1 MSEPRKLNTGD
12 AQRTVY
18 HAGDAQRTIRTSG
31 AAASSSQL
39 EEARRRARM
48 AAAESSR
55 RSRQFTPVQP
65 ADVQRYQAAR
75 QAQNAQTAP
84 RTIHQPVQHTA
95 GSAQQAAP
103 RQQAAPQQRTIH
115 RSQTAQPAQQAAPQQ
130 RTVHRTQPA
139 QQPVQ
144 RSAPR
149 PVQPQPGEENLTMAQ
164 RQALALRRQAAAKQA
179 ASGARARV
187 QHLDLRSAQGERA
200 AYNIDGDAEY
210 EARQAARAAKAAAA
224 QQPVAEAARSGES
237 SARSGSAST
246 AAGRRSS
253 GASAGGQPP
262 KGPGKG
268 RKGRGD
274 DGSGKKGG
282 KKKKKGTWWKVLLAT
297 LLVLVLIFGVTLA
310 LIMNALRPE
319 TGGNI
324 TFNQLLNTPKEF
336 AGKEI
341 NILLVGID
349 RSTEDGSGEDS
360 QSNDGMTDMIMWMHF
375 NNETGEVKM
384 LQIPRNIFVTTD
396 ASYSGNYQIN
406 AIAKTQGSNGYN
418 NLNAL
423 CEEVSKELQVPIDG
437 YVSIRLEKLVELVDI
452 LGGVYCYIPQDMSY
466 KGSALEQGYRNLD
479 GAAAEFLLRNRH
491 SYANSDLGRL
501 NTQRYFYAAM
511 FAKLRSMTAWDIA
524 KNLPFYLSMVDTS
537 LSISD
542 LISVAVSLMSV
553 SSDKIMLAQVPVY
566 MGGITYN
573 SNDVVVVAR
582 QETADLLNTY
592 YRENTGPVDASELQ
606 VVDNVLDIS
615 GVGASDPNVQFM
627 AAINEQVNDAIA
639 ESGEDTSSEYVY
651 DTPTAAPESDATST
665 EDGSDASSEDQAA

>member
-12 AQRTVY
+12 AQRSVY

-31 AAASSSQL
+31 ASSQL
-39 EEARRRARM
+39 EEARRRARL

-75 QAQNAQTAP
+75 QTQAAQPAQSAP
-84 RTIHQPVQHTA
+84 RTIHQP
-95 GSAQQAAP
+95 
-103 RQQAAPQQRTIH
+103 QQRTIH
-115 RSQTAQPAQQAAPQQ
+115 RAPAQQQAA
-130 RTVHRTQPA
+130 
-139 QQPVQ
+139 
-144 RSAPR
+144 R
-149 PVQPQPGEENLTMAQ
+149 PVQPAAQQTQPGEEQLTMAQ
-164 RQALALRRQAAAKQA
+164 RQAMALRRQAAAKQA
-179 ASGARARV
+179 SAGARAQV
-187 QHLDLRSAQGERA
+187 QHLDLRSTQGERA
-200 AYNIDGDAEY
+200 AYDIDGDAEY
-210 EARQAARAAKAAAA
+210 EARQAARAAAAA
-224 QQPVAEAARSGES
+224 QQPVAQASRSAG
-237 SARSGSAST
+237 T
-246 AAGRRSS
+246 AAGRS
-253 GASAGGQPP
+253 GASSSSASGSDGRKAGSSGGQPP

-268 RKGRGD
+268 RKGGAGD
-274 DGSGKKGG
+274 GGSGKKGG
-282 KKKKKGTWWKVLLAT
+282 KKKKKVTWWKVLLAT
-297 LLVLVLIFGVTLA
+297 LLVLVLIFGGTLA
-310 LIMNALRPE
+310 LIMNALRPA

-341 NILLVGID
+341 NILLVGVD
-349 RSTEDGSGEDS
+349 RSTENGQGEDS

-375 NNETGEVKM
+375 NNETGELKM
-384 LQIPRNIFVTTD
+384 LQIPRNVFVTTD

-406 AIAKTQGSNGYN
+406 AIAKTQGSDGYN

-423 CEEVSKELQVPIDG
+423 CEEVSKEFQIPIDG
-437 YVSIRLEKLVELVDI
+437 YVSIRMEKLVELVDI
-452 LGGVYCYIPQDMSY
+452 LGGVYCYVPQDLSY
-466 KGSALEQGYRNLD
+466 EGSYLEQGYRNLD

-524 KNLPFYLSMVDTS
+524 KNLPFYLSMVETS

-542 LISVAVSLMSV
+542 LVSVAVSLMSV

-573 SNDVVVVAR
+573 NNDVVVVAR

-615 GVGASDPNVQFM
+615 GRSPSDPNVQFM
-627 AAINEQVNDAIA
+627 ASLNAEVTDAIE
-639 ESGEDTSSEYVY
+639 ESGEDTGNEYVY
-651 DTPTAAPESDATST
+651 DTPTPAPE
-665 EDGSDASSEDQAA
+665 GDASSTEGDAASSEGEDAAA

>member
-12 AQRTVY
+12 AQRSVY

-31 AAASSSQL
+31 ASSQL
-39 EEARRRARM
+39 EEARRRARL

-75 QAQNAQTAP
+75 QAQAAQPAQSAP
-84 RTIHQPVQHTA
+84 RTIHQPQQRA
-95 GSAQQAAP
+95 AQPA
-103 RQQAAPQQRTIH
+103 QQRTIH
-115 RSQTAQPAQQAAPQQ
+115 RAPAQQQAA
-130 RTVHRTQPA
+130 
-139 QQPVQ
+139 
-144 RSAPR
+144 R
-149 PVQPQPGEENLTMAQ
+149 PVQPAAQQTQPGEEQLTMAQ
-164 RQALALRRQAAAKQA
+164 RQAMALRRQAAAKQA
-179 ASGARARV
+179 SAGARAQV
-187 QHLDLRSAQGERA
+187 QHLDLRSTQGERA
-200 AYNIDGDAEY
+200 AYDIDGDAEY
-210 EARQAARAAKAAAA
+210 EARQAARAARAAAAA
-224 QQPVAEAARSGES
+224 QQPVAQASRSAG
-237 SARSGSAST
+237 T
-246 AAGRRSS
+246 AAGRS
-253 GASAGGQPP
+253 GASSSSASGSDGRKAGSSGGQPP

-268 RKGRGD
+268 RKGGAGD
-274 DGSGKKGG
+274 GGSGKKGG
-282 KKKKKGTWWKVLLAT
+282 KKKKKKKVTWWKVLLAT
-297 LLVLVLIFGVTLA
+297 LLVLVLIFGGTLA
-310 LIMNALRPE
+310 LIMNALRPA

-341 NILLVGID
+341 NILLVGVD
-349 RSTEDGSGEDS
+349 RSTENGQGEDS

-375 NNETGEVKM
+375 NNETGELKM

-406 AIAKTQGSNGYN
+406 AIAKTQGSDGYN

-423 CEEVSKELQVPIDG
+423 CEEVSKEFQIPIDG
-437 YVSIRLEKLVELVDI
+437 YVSIRMEKLVELVDI
-452 LGGVYCYIPQDMSY
+452 LGGVYCYVPQDLSY
-466 KGSALEQGYRNLD
+466 KGSYLEQGYRNLD

-524 KNLPFYLSMVDTS
+524 KNLPFYLSMVETS

-542 LISVAVSLMSV
+542 LVSVAVSLMSV

-566 MGGITYN
+566 MGNIMYQDQ
-573 SNDVVVVAR
+573 DVVVVAR

-615 GVGASDPNVQFM
+615 GRSPSAPNVQFM
-627 AAINEQVNDAIA
+627 ASLNAEVTDAIE
-639 ESGEDTSSEYVY
+639 ESGEDTGNEYVY
-651 DTPTAAPESDATST
+651 DTPTPAPEGDASST
-665 EDGSDASSEDQAA
+665 EGDASSESEDAAA

>member
-12 AQRTVY
+12 AQRSVY

-31 AAASSSQL
+31 ASSQL
-39 EEARRRARM
+39 EEARRRARL

-75 QAQNAQTAP
+75 QTQAAQPAQSAP
-84 RTIHQPVQHTA
+84 RTIHQPQQRA
-95 GSAQQAAP
+95 AQPA
-103 RQQAAPQQRTIH
+103 QQRTIH
-115 RSQTAQPAQQAAPQQ
+115 RAPAQQQAA
-130 RTVHRTQPA
+130 
-139 QQPVQ
+139 
-144 RSAPR
+144 R
-149 PVQPQPGEENLTMAQ
+149 PVQPAAQQTQPGEEQLTMAQ
-164 RQALALRRQAAAKQA
+164 RQAMALRRQAAAKQA
-179 ASGARARV
+179 SAGARAQV
-187 QHLDLRSAQGERA
+187 QHLDLRSTQGERA
-200 AYNIDGDAEY
+200 AYDIDGDAEY
-210 EARQAARAAKAAAA
+210 EARQAARAARAAAA
-224 QQPVAEAARSGES
+224 VQQPVAQASRSAGTAGRSGASSS
-237 SARSGSAST
+237 SASGSAGRK
-246 AAGRRSS
+246 AGSS
-253 GASAGGQPP
+253 GGQPP

-268 RKGRGD
+268 RKSGAGD
-274 DGSGKKGG
+274 GGSGKKGG
-282 KKKKKGTWWKVLLAT
+282 KKKKKVTWWKVLLAT
-297 LLVLVLIFGVTLA
+297 LLVLVLIFGGTLA
-310 LIMNALRPE
+310 LIMNALRPA

-341 NILLVGID
+341 NILLVGVD
-349 RSTEDGSGEDS
+349 RSTENGQGEDS

-375 NNETGEVKM
+375 NNETGELKM

-406 AIAKTQGSNGYN
+406 AIAKTQGSDGYN

-423 CEEVSKELQVPIDG
+423 CEEVSKEFQIPIDG
-437 YVSIRLEKLVELVDI
+437 YVSIRMEKLVELVDI
-452 LGGVYCYIPQDMSY
+452 LGGVYCYVPQDLSY
-466 KGSALEQGYRNLD
+466 KGSYLEQGYRNLD

-524 KNLPFYLSMVDTS
+524 KNLPFYLSMVETS

-542 LISVAVSLMSV
+542 LVSVAVSLMSV

-566 MGGITYN
+566 MGNIMYQDQ
-573 SNDVVVVAR
+573 DVVVVAR

-615 GVGASDPNVQFM
+615 GRSPSAPNVQFM
-627 AAINEQVNDAIA
+627 ASLNAEVTDAIE
-639 ESGEDTSSEYVY
+639 ESGEDTGNEYVY
-651 DTPTAAPESDATST
+651 DTPTPAPEGDASST
-665 EDGSDASSEDQAA
+665 EGDASSESEDAAA

>member
-75 QAQNAQTAP
+75 QAQTAQTAP

-95 GSAQQAAP
+95 RYAQQPADS
-103 RQQAAPQQRTIH
+103 RQPAQPQRTIH
-115 RSQTAQPAQQAAPQQ
+115 RAQPTQSAA
-130 RTVHRTQPA
+130 RPA
-139 QQPVQ
+139 QPVQ
-144 RSAPR
+144 RTAPR
-149 PVQPQPGEENLTMAQ
+149 PAQPQPGEENMTMAQ
-164 RQALALRRQAAAKQA
+164 RQAMALRRQAAAKQA
-179 ASGARARV
+179 SSGARAQV
-187 QHLDLRSAQGERA
+187 QHLDLRSAQGERP
-200 AYNIDGDAEY
+200 AYDFDGDAEF
-210 EARQAARAAKAAAA
+210 EARQAARAAQSAAAA
-224 QQPVAEAARSGES
+224 DQPAAQASRSTSG
-237 SARSGSAST
+237 SARSGSASSAT
-246 AAGRRSS
+246 GRRSG

-262 KGPGKG
+262 KGPGRG
-268 RKGRGD
+268 RKGRGN
-274 DGSGKKGG
+274 DGGGKKGG

-297 LLVLVLIFGVTLA
+297 LLVLVLIFGVTMA

-349 RSTEDGSGEDS
+349 RSTEDGTGQDS

-423 CEEVSKELQVPIDG
+423 CEEVSKEFQVSIDG

-466 KGSALEQGYRNLD
+466 KGSSLEQGYRNLD

-573 SNDVVVVAR
+573 NNDVVVVAR
-582 QETADLLNTY
+582 QQTADLLNTY
-592 YRENTGPVDASELQ
+592 YRENTGPVDASQLQ

-627 AAINEQVNDAIA
+627 ASINEQVNEAAA
-639 ESGEDTSSEYVY
+639 ESGVDTSSEYVY
-651 DTPTAAPESDATST
+651 DTPTAAPEGDAAST
-665 EDGSDASSEDQAA
+665 GDGTDSADSSSEDQAA

>member
-18 HAGDAQRTIRTSG
+18 HAGDGQRSIRTSG
-31 AAASSSQL
+31 AAASSTQL

-75 QAQNAQTAP
+75 QAQSGQSAS
-84 RTIHQPVQHTA
+84 RTIHQPTQRA
-95 GSAQQAAP
+95 AQSAPAQQS
-103 RQQAAPQQRTIH
+103 RTIH
-115 RSQTAQPAQQAAPQQ
+115 RSSQPA
-130 RTVHRTQPA
+130 
-139 QQPVQ
+139 
-144 RSAPR
+144 SR
-149 PVQPQPGEENLTMAQ
+149 PVQQAPSRSAQPGDEQLTMAQ
-164 RQALALRRQAAAKQA
+164 RQAMALRRQAAAKQA
-179 ASGARARV
+179 AAGARAQV
-187 QHLDLRSAQGERA
+187 QHLDLRSAQSERA
-200 AYNIDGDAEY
+200 AYNIDGDTEY
-210 EARQAARAAKAAAA
+210 EARQAARAAKAAQASE
-224 QQPVAEAARSGES
+224 QPVDQASRSASG
-237 SARSGSAST
+237 SARSGSASSS
-246 AAGRRSS
+246 AGRRSG

-268 RKGRGD
+268 RKGRGN

-297 LLVLVLIFGVTLA
+297 LLVLVLIFGGTLA

-406 AIAKTQGSNGYN
+406 AIAKTQGSDGYN

-423 CEEVSKELQVPIDG
+423 CEEVSKEFQVSIDG

-573 SNDVVVVAR
+573 NNDVVVVAR
-582 QETADLLNTY
+582 QEAADLLNTY
-592 YRENTGPVDASELQ
+592 YRENTGPVDASQLQ

-615 GVGASDPNVQFM
+615 GRSPSDPNVQFM
-627 AAINEQVNDAIA
+627 ASINEQVNEAAA
-639 ESGEDTSSEYVY
+639 ESGVDTSSEYVY
-651 DTPTAAPESDATST
+651 DTPTAAPE
-665 EDGSDASSEDQAA
+665 GDASSTEEGGDSADSASEDNAA

>member
-18 HAGDAQRTIRTSG
+18 HAGDAQRSIRTTG
-31 AAASSSQL
+31 ASSSQL

-75 QAQNAQTAP
+75 QAQAAQQAQSAP
-84 RTIHQPVQHTA
+84 RTIHQPQQRA
-95 GSAQQAAP
+95 AQP
-103 RQQAAPQQRTIH
+103 DQQRTIH
-115 RSQTAQPAQQAAPQQ
+115 RSQ
-130 RTVHRTQPA
+130 PA
-139 QQPVQ
+139 QQP
-144 RSAPR
+144 AAR
-149 PVQPQPGEENLTMAQ
+149 PVQPAARPAQSAQSGEEQLTMAQ

-179 ASGARARV
+179 AAGARAQV

-200 AYNIDGDAEY
+200 AYDFDGDAEY
-210 EARQAARAAKAAAA
+210 EARQAARAAKAAQAA
-224 QQPVAEAARSGES
+224 QPVDQASRSAG
-237 SARSGSAST
+237 ASG
-246 AAGRRSS
+246 RS
-253 GASAGGQPP
+253 GASAASGSSARRSGASSGGQPP

-268 RKGRGD
+268 RKGGAGD
-274 DGSGKKGG
+274 GGSGKKGG

-297 LLVLVLIFGVTLA
+297 LLVLVLIFGGTLA

-341 NILLVGID
+341 NILLVGVD
-349 RSTEDGSGEDS
+349 RSTENGQGEDS

-375 NNETGEVKM
+375 NNETGELKM

-406 AIAKTQGSNGYN
+406 AIAKTQGSDGYN

-423 CEEVSKELQVPIDG
+423 CEEVSKEFQIPIDG
-437 YVSIRLEKLVELVDI
+437 YVSIRMEKLVELVDI
-452 LGGVYCYIPQDMSY
+452 LGGVYCYVPQDLSFDGSY
-466 KGSALEQGYRNLD
+466 LEQGYRNLD

-524 KNLPFYLSMVDTS
+524 KNLPFYLSMVETS

-542 LISVAVSLMSV
+542 LVSVAVSLMSV

-573 SNDVVVVAR
+573 NNDVVVVAR

-615 GVGASDPNVQFM
+615 GRSPSDPNVQFM
-627 AAINEQVNDAIA
+627 ASLNEEVTDAIE
-639 ESGEDTSSEYVY
+639 ESGEDTGNEYVY
-651 DTPTAAPESDATST
+651 DTPTPAPE
-665 EDGSDASSEDQAA
+665 GDASSTEGDAASSEGEDAAA

>member
-95 GSAQQAAP
+95 RYAQQPADP
-103 RQQAAPQQRTIH
+103 RQQAQPQRTIH
-115 RSQTAQPAQQAAPQQ
+115 RAQPAQPAAQPQ
-130 RTVHRTQPA
+130 R
-139 QQPVQ
+139 PVQ
-144 RSAPR
+144 RAA
-149 PVQPQPGEENLTMAQ
+149 QPQSGEENLTMAQ
-164 RQALALRRQAAAKQA
+164 RQAMALRRQAAAKQA
-179 ASGARARV
+179 SAGARAQV
-187 QHLDLRSAQGERA
+187 QHLDLRSAQGERP
-200 AYNIDGDAEY
+200 AYDFDGDAEF
-210 EARQAARAAKAAAA
+210 EARQAARAAQPAAAA
-224 QQPVAEAARSGES
+224 EQPAARASSRSTSG
-237 SARSGSAST
+237 SARSGSASS
-246 AAGRRSS
+246 ASGRRSG

-282 KKKKKGTWWKVLLAT
+282 KKKKKGTWWKILLST
-297 LLVLVLIFGVTLA
+297 LLVLVLIFGVTMA

-406 AIAKTQGSNGYN
+406 AIAKTQGSKGYN

-423 CEEVSKELQVPIDG
+423 CEEVSKEFQVSIDG

-573 SNDVVVVAR
+573 DNDVVVVAR

-606 VVDNVLDIS
+606 VVDNVLDVS

-627 AAINEQVNDAIA
+627 AAINEQVNDAA
-639 ESGEDTSSEYVY
+639 QESGVDTSSEYVY
-651 DTPTAAPESDATST
+651 DTPTEAPEGDAAST
-665 EDGSDASSEDQAA
+665 GDGTDSADSSSEDQAA

>member
-18 HAGDAQRTIRTSG
+18 HAGDAQRSIRTSG
-31 AAASSSQL
+31 AAGSTSSQQL

-48 AAAESSR
+48 AAADSSR

-75 QAQNAQTAP
+75 QAQAGQSAP

-95 GSAQQAAP
+95 RYPQQPAESRQPATRSAQPTAA
-103 RQQAAPQQRTIH
+103 QL
-115 RSQTAQPAQQAAPQQ
+115 
-130 RTVHRTQPA
+130 
-139 QQPVQ
+139 
-144 RSAPR
+144 
-149 PVQPQPGEENLTMAQ
+149 PGQEEAELTMAQ
-164 RQALALRRQAAAKQA
+164 RQAMALRRQAAAKQA
-179 ASGARARV
+179 AAGTRARV
-187 QHLDLRSAQGERA
+187 QHLDLRSAQGERL
-200 AYNIDGDAEY
+200 AYNIDGDTEY

-224 QQPVAEAARSGES
+224 PQQPADQVSRAAFGTSRSGGAASDS
-237 SARSGSAST
+237 SAR
-246 AAGRRSS
+246 RS
-253 GASAGGQPP
+253 GASAGGVPP

-268 RKGRGD
+268 RKGSGN
-274 DGSGKKGG
+274 DGGGKKKGG
-282 KKKKKGTWWKVLLAT
+282 KKKKKAWWKVLLVT
-297 LLVLVLIFGVTLA
+297 LLVLVLIFGGTLA
-310 LIMNALRPE
+310 LIVNALRPE

-349 RSTEDGSGEDS
+349 RSTEDGMGEDS

-396 ASYSGNYQIN
+396 RSYSGNYQIN
-406 AIAKTQGSNGYN
+406 AIAKTQGSDGYN

-423 CEEVSKELQVPIDG
+423 CEEVSKEFQIPIDG

-466 KGSALEQGYRNLD
+466 GGSALEQGYRNLD

-542 LISVAVSLMSV
+542 LISVAVSLLNV
-553 SSDKIMLAQVPVY
+553 SSNKIMLAQIPVY
-566 MGGITYN
+566 MGQIYYPIGTTD
-573 SNDVVVVAR
+573 NDVVVVAR
-582 QETADLLNTY
+582 QEAADLLNTY

-615 GVGASDPNVQFM
+615 GRSPSDPNVQFM
-627 AAINEQVNDAIA
+627 ADINEQVNDAA
-639 ESGEDTSSEYVY
+639 DESGVDTSSEYVY
-651 DTPTAAPESDATST
+651 DTPTPAPER
-665 EDGSDASSEDQAA
+665 DASSTEEGTDGADSASEDNAA

>member
-18 HAGDAQRTIRTSG
+18 HAGDAQRSIRTTGASG
-31 AAASSSQL
+31 SSQL

-75 QAQNAQTAP
+75 QAQTAQPAQSAP
-84 RTIHQPVQHTA
+84 RTIHQPQQRTA
-95 GSAQQAAP
+95 QPAQQAPA
-103 RQQAAPQQRTIH
+103 QQRTIH
-115 RSQTAQPAQQAAPQQ
+115 RSQ
-130 RTVHRTQPA
+130 PA

-144 RSAPR
+144 QPAAR
-149 PVQPQPGEENLTMAQ
+149 PVSRPAQPTAQPGEEQLTMAQ

-179 ASGARARV
+179 ASGARAQV

-200 AYNIDGDAEY
+200 AYDFDGDAEY

-224 QQPVAEAARSGES
+224 AQPVDQAARSAGAS
-237 SARSGSAST
+237 GRAGGSASS
-246 AAGRRSS
+246 ASGASGRRS
-253 GASAGGQPP
+253 GASSGGQPP

-268 RKGRGD
+268 RKGGTGD
-274 DGSGKKGG
+274 GGSGKKGG
-282 KKKKKGTWWKVLLAT
+282 KKKKKVTWWKVLLST
-297 LLVLVLIFGVTLA
+297 LLVLVLIFGATLA

-319 TGGNI
+319 TGGKI
-324 TFNQLLNTPKEF
+324 TFNQLLNTPKEY

-341 NILLVGID
+341 NILLVGVD
-349 RSTEDGSGEDS
+349 RSTENGKGEDS

-375 NNETGEVKM
+375 NNETGELKM

-406 AIAKTQGSNGYN
+406 GIAKTQGSNGYN
-418 NLNAL
+418 DLNAL
-423 CEEVSKELQVPIDG
+423 CEEVSKEFQVPIDG
-437 YVSIRLEKLVELVDI
+437 YVSIRMEKLVELVDI
-452 LGGVYCYIPQDMSY
+452 LGGVYCYVPQDLSY
-466 KGSALEQGYRNLD
+466 DGSYLEQGYRNLD

-524 KNLPFYLSMVDTS
+524 KNLPFYLSMVETS

-542 LISVAVSLMSV
+542 LVSVAVSLMSV

-573 SNDVVVVAR
+573 NNDVVVVAR

-615 GVGASDPNVQFM
+615 GRSPSDPNVQFM
-627 AAINEQVNDAIA
+627 ASINETVTDAIE
-639 ESGEDTSSEYVY
+639 ESGEDTGNEYVY
-651 DTPTAAPESDATST
+651 DTPTAAPEGDSSST
-665 EDGSDASSEDQAA
+665 EGDASSDGEDAAA

>member
-31 AAASSSQL
+31 AASSSQL

-75 QAQNAQTAP
+75 QAQSAQNAP
-84 RTIHQPVQHTA
+84 RTIHQPAQHTA
-95 GSAQQAAP
+95 RYAQQ
-103 RQQAAPQQRTIH
+103 
-115 RSQTAQPAQQAAPQQ
+115 PADSRQAAPQQ
-130 RTVHRTQPA
+130 RTVHRTQPTQSAARPA
-139 QQPVQ
+139 Q
-144 RSAPR
+144 SAQPR
-149 PVQPQPGEENLTMAQ
+149 PVQPGEENLTMAQ
-164 RQALALRRQAAAKQA
+164 RQAMALRRQAAAKQA
-179 ASGARARV
+179 SSGTRAQV
-187 QHLDLRSAQGERA
+187 QHLDLRTAQGERA

-224 QQPVAEAARSGES
+224 EQPNAQAAQSASG
-237 SARSGSAST
+237 SARSAGASAAST
-246 AAGRRSS
+246 GRRG
-253 GASAGGQPP
+253 GAAAGGQPP

-268 RKGRGD
+268 RKGRGN
-274 DGSGKKGG
+274 DGGGKKGG
-282 KKKKKGTWWKVLLAT
+282 KKKKKAWWKVVLIT
-297 LLVLVLIFGVTLA
+297 LLVLVLIFGGTLA

-319 TGGNI
+319 TGGNL

-423 CEEVSKELQVPIDG
+423 CEEVSKEFQVSIDG

-573 SNDVVVVAR
+573 GNDVVVVAR

-606 VVDNVLDIS
+606 VVDNVLDVS
-615 GVGASDPNVQFM
+615 GVGASEPNVQFM
-627 AAINEQVNDAIA
+627 AAINEQVNDAA
-639 ESGEDTSSEYVY
+639 QESGVDTSSEYVY
-651 DTPTAAPESDATST
+651 DTPTAAPEGDAAST
-665 EDGSDASSEDQAA
+665 EEGTDSADSSSEDQAA

>member
-12 AQRTVY
+12 AQRSVY

-31 AAASSSQL
+31 ASSQL
-39 EEARRRARM
+39 EEARRRARL

-75 QAQNAQTAP
+75 QTQAAQPAQSAP
-84 RTIHQPVQHTA
+84 RTIHQPQQRA
-95 GSAQQAAP
+95 AQPA
-103 RQQAAPQQRTIH
+103 QQRTIH
-115 RSQTAQPAQQAAPQQ
+115 RAPAQQQAA
-130 RTVHRTQPA
+130 
-139 QQPVQ
+139 
-144 RSAPR
+144 R
-149 PVQPQPGEENLTMAQ
+149 PVQPAAQQTQPGEEQLTMAQ
-164 RQALALRRQAAAKQA
+164 RQAMALRRQAAAKQA
-179 ASGARARV
+179 SAGARAQV
-187 QHLDLRSAQGERA
+187 QHLDLRSTQGERA
-200 AYNIDGDAEY
+200 AYDIDGDAEY
-210 EARQAARAAKAAAA
+210 EARQAARAARAAAAA
-224 QQPVAEAARSGES
+224 QQPVAQ
-237 SARSGSAST
+237 ASRNAGT
-246 AAGRRSS
+246 AAGRS
-253 GASAGGQPP
+253 GASSSSASGSDGRKAGSSGGQPP

-268 RKGRGD
+268 GAGD
-274 DGSGKKGG
+274 GGSGKKGG
-282 KKKKKGTWWKVLLAT
+282 KKKKKVTWWKVLLAT
-297 LLVLVLIFGVTLA
+297 LLVLVLIFGGTLA
-310 LIMNALRPE
+310 LIMNALRPA

-341 NILLVGID
+341 NILLVGVD

-375 NNETGEVKM
+375 NNETGELKM

-406 AIAKTQGSNGYN
+406 AIAKTQGSDGYN

-423 CEEVSKELQVPIDG
+423 CEEVSKEFQIPIDG
-437 YVSIRLEKLVELVDI
+437 YVSIRMEKLVELVDI
-452 LGGVYCYIPQDMSY
+452 LGGVYCYVPQDLSY
-466 KGSALEQGYRNLD
+466 EGSYLEQGYRNLD

-524 KNLPFYLSMVDTS
+524 KNLPFYLSMVETS

-542 LISVAVSLMSV
+542 LVSVAVSLMSV

-573 SNDVVVVAR
+573 NNDVVVVAR

-615 GVGASDPNVQFM
+615 GRSPSDPNVQFM
-627 AAINEQVNDAIA
+627 ASLNAEVTDAIE
-639 ESGEDTSSEYVY
+639 ESGEDTGNEYVY
-651 DTPTAAPESDATST
+651 DTPTPAPE
-665 EDGSDASSEDQAA
+665 GDASSTEGDAASSEGEDAAA

>member
-12 AQRTVY
+12 AQRSVY

-31 AAASSSQL
+31 ASSQL
-39 EEARRRARM
+39 EEARRRARL

-75 QAQNAQTAP
+75 QAQAAQPAQSAP
-84 RTIHQPVQHTA
+84 RTIHQPQQRA
-95 GSAQQAAP
+95 AQPA
-103 RQQAAPQQRTIH
+103 QQRTIH
-115 RSQTAQPAQQAAPQQ
+115 RAPAQQQAA
-130 RTVHRTQPA
+130 
-139 QQPVQ
+139 
-144 RSAPR
+144 R
-149 PVQPQPGEENLTMAQ
+149 PVQPAAQQTQPGEEQLTMAQ
-164 RQALALRRQAAAKQA
+164 RQAMALRRQAAAKQA
-179 ASGARARV
+179 SAGARAQV
-187 QHLDLRSAQGERA
+187 QHLDLRSTQGERA
-200 AYNIDGDAEY
+200 AYDIDGDAEY
-210 EARQAARAAKAAAA
+210 EARAARAARAAAAA
-224 QQPVAEAARSGES
+224 QQPVAQASRSAG
-237 SARSGSAST
+237 T
-246 AAGRRSS
+246 AAGRS
-253 GASAGGQPP
+253 GASSSSASGSDGRKAGSSGGQPP

-268 RKGRGD
+268 RKGGAGD
-274 DGSGKKGG
+274 GGSGKKGG
-282 KKKKKGTWWKVLLAT
+282 KKKKKVTWWKVLLAT
-297 LLVLVLIFGVTLA
+297 LLVLVLIFGGTLA
-310 LIMNALRPE
+310 LIMNALRPA

-341 NILLVGID
+341 NILLVGVD

-375 NNETGEVKM
+375 NNETGELKM

-406 AIAKTQGSNGYN
+406 AIAKTQGSDGYN

-423 CEEVSKELQVPIDG
+423 CEEVSKEFQIPIDG
-437 YVSIRLEKLVELVDI
+437 YVSIRMEKLVELVDI
-452 LGGVYCYIPQDMSY
+452 LGGVYCYVPQDLSY
-466 KGSALEQGYRNLD
+466 KGSYLEQGYRNLD

-524 KNLPFYLSMVDTS
+524 KNLPFYLSMVETS

-542 LISVAVSLMSV
+542 LVSVAVSLMSV

-566 MGGITYN
+566 MGNIMYQDQ
-573 SNDVVVVAR
+573 DVVVVAR

-615 GVGASDPNVQFM
+615 GRSPSAPNVQFM
-627 AAINEQVNDAIA
+627 ASLNAEVTDAIE
-639 ESGEDTSSEYVY
+639 ESGEDTGNEYVY
-651 DTPTAAPESDATST
+651 DTPTPAPEGDASST
-665 EDGSDASSEDQAA
+665 EGDASSESEDAAA

>member
-18 HAGDAQRTIRTSG
+18 HAGDAQRSIRTSG
-31 AAASSSQL
+31 AAGSTSSQQL

-48 AAAESSR
+48 AAADSSR

-75 QAQNAQTAP
+75 QAQAGQSAP

-95 GSAQQAAP
+95 RYPQQPAESRQPAQQ
-103 RQQAAPQQRTIH
+103 QGRTIH
-115 RSQTAQPAQQAAPQQ
+115 R
-130 RTVHRTQPA
+130 A
-139 QQPVQ
+139 QQPAT
-144 RSAPR
+144 RSA
-149 PVQPQPGEENLTMAQ
+149 QPTAAQLPGHEEAELTMAQ

-179 ASGARARV
+179 AAGTRARV
-187 QHLDLRSAQGERA
+187 QHLDLRSAQGERP
-200 AYNIDGDAEY
+200 AYNIDGDTEY

-224 QQPVAEAARSGES
+224 PQQPADQVSRAASGTSRSGGAASAS
-237 SARSGSAST
+237 SAR
-246 AAGRRSS
+246 RS
-253 GASAGGQPP
+253 GASAGGVPP

-268 RKGRGD
+268 RKGSGN
-274 DGSGKKGG
+274 DGGGKKKGG
-282 KKKKKGTWWKVLLAT
+282 KKKKKAWWKVLLVT
-297 LLVLVLIFGVTLA
+297 LLVLVLIFGGTLA

-349 RSTEDGSGEDS
+349 RSTEDGMGEDS

-396 ASYSGNYQIN
+396 RSYSGNYQIN
-406 AIAKTQGSNGYN
+406 AIAKTQGSDGYN

-423 CEEVSKELQVPIDG
+423 CEEVSKEFQIPIDG

-466 KGSALEQGYRNLD
+466 GGSALEQGYRNLD

-542 LISVAVSLMSV
+542 LISVAVSLLNV
-553 SSDKIMLAQVPVY
+553 SSDKIMLAQIPVY
-566 MGGITYN
+566 MGQIYYPIGTTD
-573 SNDVVVVAR
+573 NDVVVAAR
-582 QETADLLNTY
+582 QEAADLLNTY

-615 GVGASDPNVQFM
+615 GRSPSDPNVQFM
-627 AAINEQVNDAIA
+627 ADINEQVNDAA
-639 ESGEDTSSEYVY
+639 DESGVDTSSEYVY
-651 DTPTAAPESDATST
+651 DTPTPAPE
-665 EDGSDASSEDQAA
+665 GDASSTEEGTDGADSASEDNAA